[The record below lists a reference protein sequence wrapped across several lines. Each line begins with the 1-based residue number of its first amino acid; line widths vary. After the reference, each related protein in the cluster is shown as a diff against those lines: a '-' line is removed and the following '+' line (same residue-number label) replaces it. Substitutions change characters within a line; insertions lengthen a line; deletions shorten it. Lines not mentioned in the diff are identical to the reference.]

1 LTAAVRPV
9 FLSTTGCWCPDPAG
23 ALFKGGPLMQDIYDT
38 LTHIFRDV
46 FDDDV
51 LALTPAMTADDVD
64 EWDSLTHIRLIVAV
78 EQEWDIRFTVPEVTA
93 LENVGQFVELIHR
106 KTAS

>member
-1 LTAAVRPV
+1 
-9 FLSTTGCWCPDPAG
+9 
-23 ALFKGGPLMQDIYDT
+23 MQEIYDT

-51 LALTPAMTADDVD
+51 LALTPTMTAADVD

-78 EQEWDIRFTVPEVTA
+78 EQEWGIRFAVPEITG
-93 LENVGQFVELIHR
+93 LENLSQFVELIHR